1 MDTVALIRAGVRDEG
16 LLQVGKPVL
25 VLLSGGRDST
35 CLLDAAVAVAG
46 AGAVAALHVNY
57 ALRPAA
63 GDEER
68 HCEQLCAELGVN
80 LDVFHAPATPS
91 SGNLEAWAR
100 ELRYEAAKARAGTEV
115 DIAVA
120 HTASD
125 QVETILYRLASSPS
139 RRALLG
145 MRARS
150 GTVVRPLLGFT
161 REQTTRYCRERGL
174 AWRDDESNLSPQFA
188 RNRVRHQLLPALQ
201 AVHPGA
207 TANVLALAATLR
219 DEAEVLDE
227 LVEQA
232 LAGADTIP
240 LVALRAL
247 PAGVGRL
254 VVQRLADGV
263 LGAPAP
269 GAARRLEEILALSD
283 RGRAALDL
291 PHGVR
296 ASVHDGVLSFG
307 RTPPHGRRPR
317 RVR

>member
-1 MDTVALIRAGVRDEG
+1 MDTVELIRSGVREAG
-16 LLQVGKPVL
+16 LLEAGKPVL

-35 CLLDAAVAVAG
+35 CLLDVAVAVAG
-46 AGAVAALHVNY
+46 AGAAAALHVNY
-57 ALRPAA
+57 GLRPAA
-63 GDEER
+63 DDEER
-68 HCEQLCAELGVN
+68 HCEDLCAALGVG
-80 LDVFHAPATPS
+80 LEVVHAPAAPAV
-91 SGNLEAWAR
+91 GNLEAWAR
-100 ELRYEAAKARAGTEV
+100 ELRYEAARARAGTEI

-150 GTVVRPLLGFT
+150 GALVRPLLAFT
-161 REQTTRYCRERGL
+161 REQTTLYCRERGL
-174 AWRDDESNLSPQFA
+174 TWSDDESNLSTQFA

-219 DEAEVLDE
+219 AEAEALDE

-232 LAGADTIP
+232 LAGTDTIS
-240 LVALRAL
+240 LAALRAL

-254 VVQRLADGV
+254 VVQRLADAV

-269 GAARRLEEILALSD
+269 GAARRLDDILALSEH
-283 RGRAALDL
+283 GRADLDL

-296 ASVHDGVLSFG
+296 ASVRNGSLSFG
-307 RTPPHGRRPR
+307 RTPPHGRRSQH
-317 RVR
+317 VR